1 MSAAAGDE
9 LTSEPEGKSGS
20 LSFDRIADQYDET
33 RGGEDRGRRF
43 AVELAPLLDA
53 SLPVLELGV
62 GTGVVALGL
71 QELGFRVLG
80 LDLSFAMLERARHR
94 IGPRLARGDLRRL
107 PVATGSV
114 DQALCVWVLHV
125 TGDVGLALAEVARIL
140 RPGGRFLVVPAVAG
154 DPNDE
159 VNRLIWDMHRNLD
172 PAGARRDDPE
182 RLEALAPA
190 AGFRFAGTN
199 AWLPFDYEERPA
211 ETLRKLETRSFSSLW
226 NASDEQWEAIV
237 KPVIE
242 AIRAMPDL
250 ERPIVRRSTD
260 KVVLLVKEG

>member
-1 MSAAAGDE
+1 MMSAAAGDE
-9 LTSEPEGKSGS
+9 LKSESGS

-43 AVELAPLLDA
+43 AAELAPLLDP

-71 QELGFRVLG
+71 QELGFGVLG
-80 LDLSFAMLERARHR
+80 LDLSFAMLQRARRR
-94 IGPRLARGDLRRL
+94 IGPRVARGDVLRL
-107 PVATGSV
+107 PVATRAI

-140 RPGGRFLVVPAVAG
+140 RPGGRFLVVSAVAG

-159 VNRLIWDMHRNLD
+159 VDRLIWDMHRKLD
-172 PAGARRDDPE
+172 QAGERRDDPE

-190 AGFRFAGTN
+190 AGFRFAGTHVW
-199 AWLPFDYEERPA
+199 APFDYEERPA
-211 ETLRKLETRSFSSLW
+211 ETLRKLESRSFSSLW
-226 NASDEQWEAIV
+226 NASDGQWETIV
-237 KPVIE
+237 LPVIE

-250 ERPIVRRSTD
+250 ERPIARRSAD
-260 KVVLLVKEG
+260 RVVLLVKEG